1 LDALCVSPILF
12 GAWKLFLTKSLWKHW
27 LISASLLHRVIFNN
41 GQSFMSILVIQ
52 LPKRARSS
60 TRGGEAPAHDV
71 AGAEYQYA
79 TTPDGMVVQ
88 TQGLSAAAMLPKAV
102 TVVAVL
108 HDDDVSWH
116 RITLPK
122 ANAARMPAALT
133 GVLEEALLGES
144 GEMHLALSPRAVG
157 GESAWVAAADK
168 AWLQAQLAALE
179 KIQVFVDRVV
189 PMSWPDDPPTAHF
202 AEMHEDDPS
211 RGVALHWSHPDGVVT
226 LRLQGGLARA
236 LLPNPTTQVMR
247 WSTSPGAAGAAEQW
261 LGAPVSVMPVGER
274 LLQAS
279 RSLWD
284 LRQFDLAR
292 RTRGARA
299 VRDSIRQFMSPRWRP
314 MRWGLIGFLGLNIAA
329 LNVSAWQQREVI
341 KSKKAAVL
349 SVARAAFPQ
358 VNAIDLERDPAAVV
372 AREAQALRAS
382 AGKPGDQ
389 DLETLLQAAAAAWP
403 QGQSP
408 MNDLKFESGRLSLV
422 APSWNNGPAGQQ
434 FRDVLRPAGLQVQ
447 TNGARLTVSRV
458 NSPASP
464 SAGTSPP

>member
-1 LDALCVSPILF
+1 MVWELRRPCLQS
-12 GAWKLFLTKSLWKHW
+12 KSFHRTAAY
-27 LISASLLHRVIFNN
+27 SAA
-41 GQSFMSILVIQ
+41 GWYMSILVIQ
-52 LPKRARSS
+52 LPKRPRSNAR
-60 TRGGEAPAHDV
+60 GDEAVSHHV

-122 ANAARMPAALT
+122 ANAARMPLALT
-133 GVLEEALLGES
+133 GVLEEALLGEP

-157 GESAWVAAADK
+157 GEAAWVAAADK

-179 KIQVFVDRVV
+179 KAQVFVDRVV

-202 AEMHEDDPS
+202 AEAYEEDTS
-211 RGVALHWSHPDGVVT
+211 RGVVLHWSHPDGVVT
-226 LRLQGGLARA
+226 LRLQGSLARA
-236 LLPNPTTQVMR
+236 LLSSPTTQVMR

-299 VRDSIRQFMSPRWRP
+299 VRDSVRQFMSPRWRP
-314 MRWGLIGFLGLNIAA
+314 MRWGLMGLIGLNIVA
-329 LNVSAWQQREVI
+329 LNVSAWQQRQAI
-341 KSKKAAVL
+341 LSKKAAVL

-358 VNAIDLERDPAAVV
+358 VNAVDLERDPAAVV
-372 AREAQALRAS
+372 QREAQVLRAS

-389 DLETLLQAAAAAWP
+389 DLETALQAVAAGWP

-408 MNDLKFESGRLSLV
+408 TNDFKYESGRLSLSI
-422 APSWNNGPAGQQ
+422 PGWNNNQVAQ
-434 FRDVLRPAGLQVQ
+434 FREVLRTAGWELEASGGRV
-447 TNGARLTVSRV
+447 TLSRP
-458 NSPASP
+458 NSSASKNLP
-464 SAGTSPP
+464 